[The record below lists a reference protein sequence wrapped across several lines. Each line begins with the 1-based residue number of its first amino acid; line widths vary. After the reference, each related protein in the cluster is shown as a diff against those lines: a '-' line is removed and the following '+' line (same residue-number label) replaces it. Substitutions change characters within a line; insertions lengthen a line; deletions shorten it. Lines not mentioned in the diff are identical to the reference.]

1 MVTVRQRWAL
11 VLVMVALMSFGLLAQ
26 PSKDHRLGKWPTF
39 QIRQWTDSVAF
50 APDGKTVACDLVV
63 RDTADGKERAIGKP
77 GEEHAGCTYVAF
89 SPDGKRLAS
98 VHYDRGLIHARHAL
112 CLWDVSTLS
121 QVRKVATLFVAK
133 GEVNPYAESLH
144 YLTFSSDGKLLA
156 SRHLNDSTIVWDT
169 TTCKERVRLKT
180 NGLAVAFSR
189 DGRKLIS
196 VSRTG
201 LVQDW
206 DLVTGKCAD
215 RPGGPTRDSYSYVK
229 EAIASADGTTL
240 ALTDGHTVVLHDA
253 RTGKRLRHFVNL
265 DDSGCLALSSDGR
278 YLATACRT
286 GVVLFDALTGKERG
300 RWVDESRRKGHTSTI
315 RALAFSPEGKS
326 LVVVGGEEGTTSWD
340 VETLARPKK
349 PEANPKRNPA
359 VSLETTVVSLAENYR
374 LDLGGKSLSEYLR
387 HFDVGQ
393 ELPPSPKVDLLLN
406 IRNRSETPFV
416 LDTDGRFYSYLAGD
430 GAVNDPGLPYQI
442 GIVGG
447 MPPPKTVSIA
457 PGETYSIP
465 LQSLEHDYHQGSYW
479 MLPGEYTLHVSYF
492 TRVNPAPE
500 GWRLLEDG
508 SGSGLLQAAPLRL
521 KVVK

>member
-1 MVTVRQRWAL
+1 MVTGRQRWAL
-11 VLVMVALMSFGLLAQ
+11 VLVIAALVSFGLLAQ

-39 QIRQWTDSVAF
+39 QLPLWTDSVAF

-63 RDTADGKERAIGKP
+63 RDAADGKELAIGKP

-98 VHYDRGLIHARHAL
+98 VHYDRGLIQARHSV
-112 CLWDVSTLS
+112 CIWDVNSRQEIRKALTLW
-121 QVRKVATLFVAK
+121 FAK
-133 GEVNPYAESLH
+133 DETNRRVVSLH
-144 YLTFSSDGKLLA
+144 YLTFSADGKLLA
-156 SRHLNDSTIVWDT
+156 VRHSNDSTIVWDT
-169 TTCKERVRLKT
+169 TTGKERVRLETK
-180 NGLAVAFSR
+180 GLAVAFTH
-189 DGRKLIS
+189 DGRHLIS

-201 LVQDW
+201 LVQHW
-206 DLVTGKCAD
+206 DLLTGKPTE
-215 RPGGPTRDSYSYVK
+215 RVVGPNRDHYLFVSV
-229 EAIASADGTTL
+229 ALASADGTTL
-240 ALTDGHTVVLHDA
+240 ALTDGHTVLLTDA
-253 RTGKRLRHFVNL
+253 ITGKRMRHFGDLEDVGCMAL
-265 DDSGCLALSSDGR
+265 SADGKCLAI
-278 YLATACRT
+278 ACRT
-286 GVVLFDALTGKERG
+286 GVVLFDTLTGKERG
-300 RWVDESRRKGHTSTI
+300 RWVDEKRRKRHTSEI
-315 RALAFSPEGKS
+315 RALAFSPDGKS

-359 VSLETTVVSLAENYR
+359 ISLETTVVSLAENYR

-416 LDTDGRFYSYLAGD
+416 LYTDGLFYSYLVGD

-492 TRVNPAPE
+492 TRVYPAPD
-500 GWRLLEDG
+500 GWRSFEDG
-508 SGSGLLQAAPLRL
+508 SGCGFLKAAPLRL
-521 KVVK
+521 KVVE